1 MILSVEEFIELG
13 FKASHSESTLL
24 AIKEAEYF
32 YVKERLTDALYA
44 KFDRESSE
52 ELIPLRNGGYVENK
66 YFAGLKFAIA
76 HIAYAYLLRQDL
88 VSVRYGTVNKIEES
102 STPAGQEHIYTV
114 ARYNQTI
121 GDAALREIC
130 QYFGVPWSTTNDYF
144 NEFGL

>member
-1 MILSVEEFIELG
+1 MILTVEEFIDLG
-13 FKASHSESTLL
+13 FKISNSEATLL
-24 AIKEAEYF
+24 ALKEAEFF
-32 YVKERLTDALYA
+32 YVKSRLTDAVYA
-44 KFDRESSE
+44 QFDLESSE
-52 ELIPLRNGGYVENK
+52 ELTILRDGGYLEGK
-66 YFAGLKFAIA
+66 YYAGLKFAIA

-88 VSVRYGTVNKIEES
+88 TSVRYGTVTKIEES

-130 QYFGVPWSTTNDYF
+130 EYFSVAWSLTNNYF